1 MADKEHKDLKFLL
14 GDYGLSILYSIAKG
28 ATTIETIKIISGVP
42 LSCIQ
47 GRIPVLLELG
57 LIKKEAEEF
66 VLSKKGKELKNK
78 LQGNES
84 L

>member
-1 MADKEHKDLKFLL
+1 MPEKEYKNLKFLL

-28 ATTIETIKIISGVP
+28 ATTVETIKILSGVP

-57 LIKKEAEEF
+57 LIEKQAGDYI
-66 VLSKKGKELKNK
+66 LTQKGKDLKNK
-78 LQGNES
+78 LQDNKS
-84 L
+84 C

>member
-1 MADKEHKDLKFLL
+1 MPEKEHKDLKFLL

-57 LIKKEAEEF
+57 LIEKQAEEYI
-66 VLSKKGKELKNK
+66 LTKKGKDLKNK
-78 LQGNES
+78 LQSNES
-84 L
+84 F